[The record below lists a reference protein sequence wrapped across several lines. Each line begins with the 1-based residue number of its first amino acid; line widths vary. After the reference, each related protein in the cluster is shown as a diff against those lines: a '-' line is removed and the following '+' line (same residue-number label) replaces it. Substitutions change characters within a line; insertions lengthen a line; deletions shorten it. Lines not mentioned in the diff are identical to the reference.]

1 MTGMDRRQFLRIA
14 GVSALTVPLAGA
26 LDACSSK
33 KSGKS
38 TGTTS
43 GSASA
48 AASSPG
54 GGGKVGKLKLAL
66 SSSTLPTYLP
76 QIAGPLLYG
85 KDFGLDITRDDI
97 VVFQSHATAVQAALS
112 GKVNAVGA
120 STMANLSVI
129 AQGSPFKIFQPY
141 SLSDDYV
148 IAGLGDIK
156 TLQDIKSQNAVLGID
171 SQGGAAR
178 TAMDAILVAQNAG
191 FLVGDLK
198 KTQDIESSGERASAL
213 AAGQVQV
220 SVVHK
225 SQADQAAAAGKQVN
239 ILASLYQ
246 SAPDYL
252 KEVYAAP
259 QKWLEAN
266 QATATA
272 LSASI
277 IKASRE
283 MRANEDT
290 FISAVKQLI
299 KQPPSEA
306 QLKNAW
312 QLIQQYDFWPAQVTG
327 LESKRVQFMLD
338 LGVKEGILAEGRLT
352 ADSVIDMGPVNAAL
366 KQLGPATSGT
376 ASGSASAPASAS
388 SSS

>member
-1 MTGMDRRQFLRIA
+1 MTGMDRRHFLRMA
-14 GVSALTVPLAGA
+14 GVSALAVPLAGV
-26 LDACSSK
+26 LGACSSSS
-33 KSGKS
+33 KSSGGPSGTPAAGGS
-38 TGTTS
+38 TS
-43 GSASA
+43 
-48 AASSPG
+48 G
-54 GGGKVGKLKLAL
+54 GGGQVGKLKLAL

-85 KDFGLDITRDDI
+85 KDFGLNMTSDDI

-112 GKVNAVGA
+112 GQVNAVGA

-148 IAGLGDIK
+148 IAGVGDIK
-156 TLQDIKSQNAVLGID
+156 TLQDIKDKNAVVGID

-225 SQADQAAAAGKQVN
+225 SQADQASAAGKEIN
-239 ILASLYQ
+239 ILASLYE

-259 QKWLEAN
+259 QKWLDEN

-283 MRANEDT
+283 MRASQDT

-299 KQPPSEA
+299 KQPPKDD
-306 QLKNAW
+306 QLQAAW
-312 QLIQQYDFWPAQVTG
+312 QLIQKYDFWPAQVTG
-327 LESKRVQFMLD
+327 LETKRMQFMVD
-338 LGVKEGILAEGRLT
+338 LGVKEGILADGRLT
-352 ADSVIDMGPVNAAL
+352 PDAVVDMRPINAAL
-366 KQLGPATSGT
+366 KQLGG
-376 ASGSASAPASAS
+376 ASAPASAAAS
-388 SSS
+388 S